1 MDDLPAHIGLVVGL
15 AGNDQ
20 IANAKVL
27 QQYINNFRSQRLHKQ
42 RHLRDDCL
50 SLTSM
55 DTAAA
60 AVRDG
65 TTDGQSAVAG
75 GGRGDDELVMR
86 SRTNHDQLRCIR
98 KQCVS
103 HTASSEQYSEVAMVQ
118 CVFWN
123 DFIHGQIL
131 FPSSAQ
137 EAFIST
143 MHTNEKLGV
152 YSDCAYCHSCTSEG
166 RNDCYLFISYPSR

>member
-1 MDDLPAHIGLVVGL
+1 
-15 AGNDQ
+15 
-20 IANAKVL
+20 
-27 QQYINNFRSQRLHKQ
+27 
-42 RHLRDDCL
+42 
-50 SLTSM
+50 M
-55 DTAAA
+55 DTAAAAA

-65 TTDGQSAVAG
+65 TTDGQSAGG
-75 GGRGDDELVMR
+75 GGRGGVD
-86 SRTNHDQLRCIR
+86 DQLRCIR

-152 YSDCAYCHSCTSEG
+152 NSDCAYCHSCTS
-166 RNDCYLFISYPSR
+166 